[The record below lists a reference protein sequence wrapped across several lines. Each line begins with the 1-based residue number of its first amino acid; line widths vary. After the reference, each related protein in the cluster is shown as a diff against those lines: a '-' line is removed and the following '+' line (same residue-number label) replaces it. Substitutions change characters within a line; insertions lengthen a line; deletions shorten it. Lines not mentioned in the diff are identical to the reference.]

1 MPTFSE
7 KLRNVAIIGGQ
18 RAGKTSL
25 VEAFLYQAKL
35 INKMGSVAQGNTL
48 SDYDQM
54 EKKRGFSI
62 NPSLF
67 HLPWRDHK
75 INLLDGPGFTDFIPK
90 IRALLRVVETALM
103 VVTPSTLTDSETRKA
118 WQYAREE
125 EKVSLLIFLNK
136 MDEETVDFSEL
147 TSRIEKEFST
157 PCLPLQIPITPDKA
171 FLGIVDLID
180 MRGKMYEE
188 GKTKEVKIP
197 EDLEEE
203 VKKFRKKL
211 LEAVAETDDTLIEK
225 YLEKEEL
232 TEVEIK
238 KGLRNGISNHTFT
251 PLLLGSATKNV
262 GIDLLLDTIVDFL
275 PSPQL
280 KESAE
285 KESPSAFIFQ
295 TLLEAHLG
303 ELNLFKVFSGVISSG
318 TTIYNFTKRTDEK
331 IGQIYLMQ
339 GSSREET
346 PRIVA
351 GDIGAVAKLKN
362 TDTGDVLCTRDN
374 PITLPPLQFPEPTTS
389 LALKPKGEKDE
400 KKMSIALAKLVK
412 VDPLLEIEMDKES
425 GQTILSGTG
434 EVHLEIMIERLKAEF
449 NVEVQTEKPK
459 VPYRETI
466 TVSAEAQGRYKRQTG
481 GHGQYGDVWLRVQPL
496 PRGEGFRFVDKI
508 KGGVVPSRYIPSVE
522 KGVKEAL
529 KKGILA
535 SYPLVDLEVT
545 LFDGTYHPVD
555 SSDIAFHI
563 AGSMG
568 LKKAVEQ
575 AKPILLEPIVQLEI
589 EVPDEFLGDANG
601 DLNSRRG
608 KILEVEPFQER
619 QRIRATV
626 PLAEVHNYSTSL
638 RSITQGKGNFAKTF
652 SHYERVPDEIAQR
665 IIAQVKKSD

>member
-18 RAGKTSL
+18 GTGKTSL
-25 VEAFLYQAKL
+25 LEAFLYQAKL
-35 INKMGSVAQGNTL
+35 INKMGSVGQGNTL

-75 INLLDGPGFTDFIPK
+75 INLLDGPGFTDFVPK
-90 IRALLRVVETALM
+90 IRALLRVAEIALM
-103 VVTPSTLTDSETRKA
+103 VVTPSTLTGSETRKA
-118 WQYAREE
+118 WQYAEE
-125 EKVSLLIFLNK
+125 EKVFPLIFLNK
-136 MDEETVDFSEL
+136 IDEETVDFSEL
-147 TSRIEKEFST
+147 TSRIEKEFSSL
-157 PCLPLQIPITPDKA
+157 CLPLQIPITSDKA
-171 FLGIVDLID
+171 FLGIVDLIL
-180 MRGKMYEE
+180 MRGRMYEE
-188 GKTKEVKIP
+188 GKAKEVKIP
-197 EDLEEE
+197 KDLEEE
-203 VKKFRKKL
+203 VEKFRKKL

-225 YLEKEEL
+225 YLETEEL
-232 TEVEIK
+232 TEAEIK
-238 KGLRNGISNHTFT
+238 KGLRDGIANHTFT
-251 PLLLGSATKNV
+251 PLLFGSATKNV
-262 GIDLLLDTIVDFL
+262 GIDLLLDAIVDFL
-275 PSPQL
+275 PSPKL
-280 KESAE
+280 KESTE
-285 KESPSAFIFQ
+285 KEPPSAFVFQ

-303 ELNLFKVFSGVISSG
+303 EVNLFKVLSGVLSSG
-318 TTIYNFTKRTDEK
+318 TTIYNSTKRTEEK

-346 PRIVA
+346 PRVVA
-351 GDIGAVAKLKN
+351 GDTGAVAKLKK
-362 TDTGDVLCTRDN
+362 TDTGDVLCAREN
-374 PITLPPLQFPEPTTS
+374 LVTLPPLQFPEPTTS
-389 LALKPKGEKDE
+389 IALKPKGEKDE
-400 KKMSIALAKLVK
+400 KKMSMALAKLVK
-412 VDPLLEIEMDKES
+412 VDPLLKIETDKES

-434 EVHLEIMIERLKAEF
+434 EVHLEIMIDRLKTEF
-449 NVEVQTEKPK
+449 NVEVQTEEPR

-466 TVSAEAQGRYKRQTG
+466 AVSAEAQGRYKRQTG
-481 GHGQYGDVWLRVQPL
+481 GHGQYGDVWLRVRPL
-496 PRGEGFRFVDKI
+496 PRGEGVRFIDKI
-508 KGGVVPSRYIPSVE
+508 KGGVVPSRYIPAVE

-563 AGSMG
+563 AASIG
-568 LKKAVEQ
+568 LKRAVEQ
-575 AKPILLEPIVQLEI
+575 AKPILLEPIGELEV

-608 KILEVEPFQER
+608 KILEVEPSQGR

-626 PLAEVHNYSTSL
+626 PLAELHNYSTSL
-638 RSITQGKGNFAKTF
+638 RSITQGRGAFAKKF

-665 IIAQVKKSD
+665 IITQIKKSH

>member
-1 MPTFSE
+1 MPTFTE
-7 KLRNVAIIGGQ
+7 KLRNVAIVGGQ
-18 RAGKTSL
+18 GTGKTSL

-35 INKMGSVAQGNTL
+35 ISKMGSVESENTL
-48 SDYDQM
+48 SDYDPM

-75 INLLDGPGFTDFIPK
+75 INLLDGPGFTDFVPK
-90 IRALLRVVETALM
+90 IRALLRVAETALI
-103 VVTPSTLTDSETRKA
+103 VVTPSTLTSSETRRT
-118 WQYAREE
+118 WQYAGE
-125 EKVSLLIFLNK
+125 EKVFPLIFLNK
-136 MDEETVDFSEL
+136 IDEETADFSGL
-147 TSRIEKEFST
+147 TSRIEKEFSSL
-157 PCLPLQIPITPDKA
+157 CLPLQVPITSDKA
-171 FLGIVDLID
+171 RLGVVDLISV
-180 MRGKMYEE
+180 KAILYEE
-188 GKTKEVKIP
+188 GKANEVEIP
-197 EDLEEE
+197 KDLEEE
-203 VKKFRKKL
+203 IAQLRKKL

-225 YLEKEEL
+225 YLEREEL
-232 TEVEIK
+232 TEAEIK
-238 KGLRNGISNHTFT
+238 KGLRDGISSRAFI
-251 PLLLGSATKNV
+251 PLLFGSATKNV

-275 PSPQL
+275 PPPKL

-285 KESPSAFIFQ
+285 KESSSAFVFQ
-295 TLLEAHLG
+295 TLSEAHLG
-303 ELNLFKVFSGVISSG
+303 ELNLFKVFSGVVSSG
-318 TTIYNFTKRTDEK
+318 TTVYNSTKRTDEK

-346 PRIVA
+346 PRVVA

-362 TDTGDVLCTRDN
+362 TDTGDVLCTREN
-374 PITLPPLQFPEPTTS
+374 PVSFASLQFPEPTTS
-389 LALKPKGEKDE
+389 IALKPKGEKDE
-400 KKMSIALAKLVK
+400 RKMSMALAKLVK
-412 VDPLLEIEMDKES
+412 VDPLLKVDADRES

-434 EVHLEIMIERLKAEF
+434 EVHLEIMIDRLKTEF
-449 NVEVQTEKPK
+449 NIEVQTEPPK

-481 GHGQYGDVWLRVQPL
+481 GHGQYGDVWLRVRPL

-508 KGGVVPSRYIPSVE
+508 KGGVVPSRYIPAVE

-529 KKGILA
+529 KKGILS

-563 AGSMG
+563 AASMG

-575 AKPILLEPIVQLEI
+575 AKPILLEPIVELEV

-608 KILEVEPFQER
+608 KILEVEPAQGR

-626 PLAEVHNYSTSL
+626 PLAELHNYSTTL
-638 RSITQGKGNFAKTF
+638 RSITQGKGNFAKRF
-652 SHYERVPDEIAQR
+652 SHYERVPLEIAQK
-665 IIAQVKKSD
+665 IIVQSKKSD

>member
-1 MPTFSE
+1 MSAFSE

-18 RAGKTSL
+18 GTGKTSL
-25 VEAFLYQAKL
+25 VEAFLYQTKL
-35 INKMGSVAQGNTL
+35 INKMGSVTQGNTL

-75 INLLDGPGFTDFIPK
+75 INLLDGPSFTDFILK
-90 IRALLRVVETALM
+90 IRALLRVAETALM
-103 VVTPSTLTDSETRKA
+103 VVTPSTLTASETRKA
-118 WQYAREE
+118 WQYAGE
-125 EKVSLLIFLNK
+125 EKASLLIFLNK
-136 MDEETVDFSEL
+136 IDEETIDFSEL
-147 TSRIEKEFST
+147 TSIIEKEFST
-157 PCLPLQIPITPDKA
+157 SCLPLQIPITSDKT
-171 FLGIVDLID
+171 FLGVVDLIG
-180 MRGKMYEE
+180 MRAEVYEE
-188 GKTKEVKIP
+188 GKAKEVKIP
-197 EDLEEE
+197 KDLEEE
-203 VKKFRKKL
+203 VEKFRKKL
-211 LEAVAETDDTLIEK
+211 VEAVAETDDTLIEK
-225 YLEKEEL
+225 YLEREEL
-232 TEVEIK
+232 TEAEIK
-238 KGLRNGISNHTFT
+238 KGLRDGIGEHTFT
-251 PLLLGSATKNV
+251 PLLFGSATKNV

-285 KESPSAFIFQ
+285 KGSPSAFVFQ

-303 ELNLFKVFSGVISSG
+303 ELNLFKVFSGALSSG
-318 TTIYNFTKRTDEK
+318 TTIYNSTKRTDEK

-339 GSSREET
+339 GNSREET

-362 TDTGDVLCTRDN
+362 TGTGDVLCIKEN
-374 PITLPPLQFPEPTTS
+374 PVTFPPLQFPEPTTS
-389 LALKPKGEKDE
+389 IALKPKGEKDE

-412 VDPLLEIEMDKES
+412 VDPLLKVKMDKES

-434 EVHLEIMIERLKAEF
+434 EVHLEIMIERLKTEF
-449 NVEVQTEKPK
+449 NVEVQTEEPK

-466 TVSAEAQGRYKRQTG
+466 TISAEAQGRYKRQTG
-481 GHGQYGDVWLRVQPL
+481 GHGQYGDVWLRVRPL
-496 PRGEGFRFVDKI
+496 SRGEGFRFVDKI
-508 KGGVVPSRYIPSVE
+508 KGGVVPSRYIPAVG

-529 KKGILA
+529 KKGILV

-563 AGSMG
+563 AASMG

-575 AKPILLEPIVQLEI
+575 AKPILLEPIVELEV

-608 KILEVEPFQER
+608 KILEVESSQGR

-626 PLAEVHNYSTSL
+626 PLAELGNYSTSL
-638 RSITQGKGNFAKTF
+638 RSITQGRGTFAQKF

-665 IIAQVKKSD
+665 IIAQAKKSR